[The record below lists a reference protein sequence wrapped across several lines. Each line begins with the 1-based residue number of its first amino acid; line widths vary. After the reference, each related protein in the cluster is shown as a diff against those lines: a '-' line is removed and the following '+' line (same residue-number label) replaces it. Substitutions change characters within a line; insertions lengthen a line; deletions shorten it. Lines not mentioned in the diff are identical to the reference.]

1 MGRLTSS
8 SSHWPR
14 SFTEVSSTTGVVT
27 AFDRQRGLG
36 EVTVAEGDVVT
47 FHATAIADSSRDI
60 AIGTRVV
67 VVISPTH
74 RGLQQ
79 ATHIAVL

>member
-1 MGRLTSS
+1 M
-8 SSHWPR
+8 
-14 SFTEVSSTTGVVT
+14 
-27 AFDRQRGLG
+27 
-36 EVTVAEGDVVT
+36 VAEGDVVA

-60 AIGTRVV
+60 AIGTRVL

-74 RGLQQ
+74 RGLRQ